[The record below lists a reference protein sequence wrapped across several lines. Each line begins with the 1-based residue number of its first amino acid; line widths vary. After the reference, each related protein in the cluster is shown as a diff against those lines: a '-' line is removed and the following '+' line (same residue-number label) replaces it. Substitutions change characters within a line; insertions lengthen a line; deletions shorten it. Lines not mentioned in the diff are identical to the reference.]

1 MVYLAFIGLPVLGI
15 LVRAAQQS
23 DFAASLTSS
32 LTVQALQLSLVT
44 SAISMGVVVVLGTP
58 LALLL
63 ARSDATGLKVVD
75 VLVELPIVLPPVVA
89 GVAMLMAFGRQG
101 LVGPALT
108 GLGINLPFTTVA
120 VVLRPSICCR
130 AFLHKSGQVGV
141 PVGGAG
147 IRGHLPDL
155 GGIALGDVLAGYDA
169 FGGAVYPG
177 GTGVGVGPGH
187 FRVWGDNNVRR
198 QPDRADPN
206 HALGHFD
213 GDGDGYRVGVGHV
226 GASISGFAGGVDSVE
241 HIGAAPLGG
250 QGMTAG
256 WVRCELTNF
265 TLETEWEA
273 GPGEVLV
280 LYGPSGA
287 GKTTTLRAIAG
298 LVRPREGH
306 IEVGGRAVYDGEAKV
321 WVAPHQ
327 RNVGYLTQQY
337 NLFPH
342 LTVGGNIR
350 YGLSRQAAPE
360 QRARVESLV
369 GALQLE
375 GMEGRRTWELS
386 GGQQQRVA
394 LARALATNPA
404 ALLLDEPFSS
414 LDAELRRAI
423 RGEIRAILAQTNIPV
438 ILVTHDRE
446 EALALGDTVQVIDEG
461 KTLDRGEPLRMLG
474 QPGQGRVA
482 RLVGGGERAAHAG
495 GRPVPTGR
503 DHGVRHE
510 GRTAAGT
517 TPAPVGSAPERF

>member
-1 MVYLAFIGLPVLGI
+1 
-15 LVRAAQQS
+15 
-23 DFAASLTSS
+23 
-32 LTVQALQLSLVT
+32 
-44 SAISMGVVVVLGTP
+44 
-58 LALLL
+58 
-63 ARSDATGLKVVD
+63 
-75 VLVELPIVLPPVVA
+75 
-89 GVAMLMAFGRQG
+89 
-101 LVGPALT
+101 
-108 GLGINLPFTTVA
+108 
-120 VVLRPSICCR
+120 
-130 AFLHKSGQVGV
+130 
-141 PVGGAG
+141 
-147 IRGHLPDL
+147 
-155 GGIALGDVLAGYDA
+155 
-169 FGGAVYPG
+169 
-177 GTGVGVGPGH
+177 
-187 FRVWGDNNVRR
+187 
-198 QPDRADPN
+198 
-206 HALGHFD
+206 
-213 GDGDGYRVGVGHV
+213 
-226 GASISGFAGGVDSVE
+226 
-241 HIGAAPLGG
+241 
-250 QGMTAG
+250 MTAG

-461 KTLDRGEPLRMLG
+461 KTLDRGDPLRMLG

-482 RLVGGGERAAHAG
+482 RLVGVENVLPMRVEDRYPQDGTMVCAMRDEPPLRQPRLRLEVPLSDFEIG
-495 GRPVPTGR
+495 GRLRVGIRASDVILAGEQLVSSSARNQLAGRVTGVEMRPPGYEVTLECSGVPFRCHITGR
-503 DHGVRHE
+503 SLTEMDIRPGLELWAVFKASSCFMVGE
-510 GRTAAGT
+510 EPAAGAKGRDGPGT
-517 TPAPVGSAPERF
+517 GDQI

>member
-1 MVYLAFIGLPVLGI
+1 
-15 LVRAAQQS
+15 
-23 DFAASLTSS
+23 
-32 LTVQALQLSLVT
+32 
-44 SAISMGVVVVLGTP
+44 
-58 LALLL
+58 
-63 ARSDATGLKVVD
+63 
-75 VLVELPIVLPPVVA
+75 
-89 GVAMLMAFGRQG
+89 
-101 LVGPALT
+101 
-108 GLGINLPFTTVA
+108 
-120 VVLRPSICCR
+120 
-130 AFLHKSGQVGV
+130 
-141 PVGGAG
+141 
-147 IRGHLPDL
+147 
-155 GGIALGDVLAGYDA
+155 
-169 FGGAVYPG
+169 
-177 GTGVGVGPGH
+177 
-187 FRVWGDNNVRR
+187 
-198 QPDRADPN
+198 
-206 HALGHFD
+206 
-213 GDGDGYRVGVGHV
+213 
-226 GASISGFAGGVDSVE
+226 
-241 HIGAAPLGG
+241 
-250 QGMTAG
+250 MTAG

-306 IEVGGRAVYDGEAKV
+306 IEVGGREVYDGGAKV

-482 RLVGGGERAAHAG
+482 RLVGVENVLPMRVEDRYPQDGTMVCAMRDEPPPGQPRLRLEVPLSDFEIGSRLRVGIRASDVILAGEQLVSSSARNQLAG
-495 GRPVPTGR
+495 RVTGVEMRPPGYEVTLECSGVPFRCHITGR
-503 DHGVRHE
+503 SLTEMAIRPGLELWAVFKASSCFMVGEEPAVGDRE
-510 GRTAAGT
+510 RDSPGT
-517 TPAPVGSAPERF
+517 GDQILG